1 MKKSELNQKLNQAS
15 KLLNQVA
22 ANYNGLN
29 GHQENLRLAN
39 QATNLQSEID
49 ELKVSI
55 KLHG

>member
-1 MKKSELNQKLNQAS
+1 MKKSELNQKLDQAS